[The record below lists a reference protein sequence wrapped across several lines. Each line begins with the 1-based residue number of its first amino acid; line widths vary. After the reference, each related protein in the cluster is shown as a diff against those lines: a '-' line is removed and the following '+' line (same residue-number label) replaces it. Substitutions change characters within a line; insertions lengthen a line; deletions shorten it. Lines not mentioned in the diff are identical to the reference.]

1 MQCIPFRQ
9 RYPVCQD
16 FLQYVLGKQK
26 GICTI
31 LTAKI
36 LKKIEFIN
44 NDQPEE
50 VWSTERKGVSEAVIA
65 ELSVV
70 NQKGMQEWRRG
81 YANKQCR
88 APKD

>member
-1 MQCIPFRQ
+1 M
-9 RYPVCQD
+9 CQD

-50 VWSTERKGVSEAVIA
+50 IRSTESKRFSEAVIA
-65 ELSVV
+65 ESSVV
-70 NQKGMQEWRRG
+70 NQKGMQEWKRG

-88 APKD
+88 APNY